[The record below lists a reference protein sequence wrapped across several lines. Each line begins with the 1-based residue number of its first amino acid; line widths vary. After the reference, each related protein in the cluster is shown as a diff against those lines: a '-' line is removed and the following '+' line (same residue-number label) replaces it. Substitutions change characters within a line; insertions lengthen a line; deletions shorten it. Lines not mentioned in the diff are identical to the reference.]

1 MPFLSV
7 KGCFELLF
15 SGQPRPTSKKPNK
28 QKPDMKLKKT
38 YLAAVAAISLAGPAS
53 ATVILTDNFNT
64 AQDGSNINN
73 QPGLSNDQ
81 GGTLDPVTY
90 SISSSRSWSVR
101 RGFTD
106 GGNYVSE
113 MAVIGNGTAYGD
125 LATWNAYSSLNYNF
139 ASIANPNDFILELE
153 FNVKSFAGTDS
164 TDWGSIQFGSAQN
177 AWVLDPG
184 NTLGLLF
191 RDNGGID
198 NIGGTGSSASFTD
211 GSLIKLMLSNS
222 AGTGSAFNS
231 DGSTD
236 VVKLFVDGSLA
247 ATYTGLNFTAADGYI
262 TFAAHNANLAV
273 DNLKISTIPETSTTL
288 LGGLGALALLRR
300 RRK

>member
-1 MPFLSV
+1 
-7 KGCFELLF
+7 
-15 SGQPRPTSKKPNK
+15 
-28 QKPDMKLKKT
+28 MKLKKT
-38 YLAAVAAISLAGPAS
+38 YLAAVSAITLTGPAS

-90 SISSSRSWSVR
+90 SISHPVEPNRSWAVR

-113 MAVIGNGTAYGD
+113 MAVIGNGTPYND
-125 LATWNAYSSLNYNF
+125 NATWNAFSSLDYNF
-139 ASIANPNDFILELE
+139 ATISNSNDSILEVE
-153 FNVKSFAGTDS
+153 FNVKVFASSAGDGS
-164 TDWGSIQFGSAQN
+164 DWGSIQFGSAQN
-177 AWVLDPG
+177 AWVLDSG

-191 RDNGGID
+191 RDNGAIN

-211 GSLIKLMLSNS
+211 GNLIKLMLSNS

-236 VVKLFVDGSLA
+236 VVKLFVNGSLA
-247 ATYTGLNFTAADGYI
+247 ATYTGLNFTATDGYI

>member
-1 MPFLSV
+1 
-7 KGCFELLF
+7 
-15 SGQPRPTSKKPNK
+15 
-28 QKPDMKLKKT
+28 MKLKKT
-38 YLAAVAAISLAGPAS
+38 CLAAVAAITLTGPAS

-81 GGTLDPVTY
+81 GGTLDPITS
-90 SISSSRSWSVR
+90 SISHPVDPNRSWAVR
-101 RGFTD
+101 RGFSD

-113 MAVIGNGTAYGD
+113 MAVIGNGTAYSD
-125 LATWNAYSSLNYNF
+125 PVTWNAYSSLNYNF
-139 ASIANPNDFILELE
+139 ATISNSNDSILELE
-153 FNVKSFAGTDS
+153 FNVKAFASSAVDGS
-164 TDWGSIQFGSAQN
+164 DWGSIQFGSAQN
-177 AWVLDPG
+177 AFVTNPG

-191 RDNGGID
+191 RDNGAIS
-198 NIGGTGSSASFTD
+198 NVGGTTASSARFTD
-211 GSLIKLMLSNS
+211 GNLIKLMLSNS

-236 VVKLFVDGSLA
+236 VVKLFVNGSLA
-247 ATYTGLNFTAADGYI
+247 ATYTGLNFTATDGYI